1 MKRTAPHR
9 TQAMHTAAASPVRD
23 VERAL
28 LAAAAVAVGFAAV
41 LLASAPAHLPA
52 PPERLRVDDP
62 RPRAVAAAVTSEA
75 PNYSPTQYQPTTH

>member
-23 VERAL
+23 AERAL
-28 LAAAAVAVGFAAV
+28 LAAAAVAVGFA
-41 LLASAPAHLPA
+41 
-52 PPERLRVDDP
+52 E
-62 RPRAVAAAVTSEA
+62 VTSEA